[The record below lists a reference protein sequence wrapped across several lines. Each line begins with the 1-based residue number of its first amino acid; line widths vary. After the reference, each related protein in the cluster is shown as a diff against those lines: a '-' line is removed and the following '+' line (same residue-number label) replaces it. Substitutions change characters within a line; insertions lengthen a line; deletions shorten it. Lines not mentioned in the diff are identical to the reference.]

1 MRHLLCLV
9 KMLIDKS
16 TCAGLVIALSGIGLG
31 LALEGGKV
39 SQILQPTAGLIV
51 FGGTIGAVMV
61 QFPMRTVLDALKQ
74 LKNVFFS
81 SAPESD
87 TLVQNLLQYAFKAR
101 HDGLVSLDGELE
113 KIQDPFLKASLTLAV
128 DGMDAADLKK
138 MTELQLDYQAEKS
151 EEAIRVFEAAA
162 GYSPTI
168 GIIGAVLGLIQVMQQ
183 LQNVSQ
189 IGRGIAI
196 AFVAT
201 IYGVGFANLFL
212 LPAAGKLKIRLRERE
227 VIQEM
232 MLEAVLCIIDKMN
245 PRTLEMRLGSYLPS
259 TPQREVAKTPVMQ

>member
-1 MRHLLCLV
+1 
-9 KMLIDKS
+9 MLIDKS
-16 TCAGLVIALSGIGLG
+16 TFAGLAIALSGIGIG
-31 LALEGGKV
+31 LALEGGKITQV
-39 SQILQPTAGLIV
+39 IQPTAFLIV
-51 FGGTIGAVMV
+51 VGGTIGAVMV
-61 QFPMRTVLDALKQ
+61 QFPMQTVLKAVTQ
-74 LKNVFFS
+74 LKNVFLS
-81 SAPESD
+81 SVPESD
-87 TLVQNLLQYAFKAR
+87 ALVQNLLQYAFKAR
-101 HDGLVSLDGELE
+101 HDGVVSLDAELE

-128 DGMDAADLKK
+128 DGIEAAELKK

-183 LQNVSQ
+183 LQDVSQ

-201 IYGVGFANLFL
+201 LYGVGFANLFL

-227 VIQEM
+227 VMQEM
-232 MLEAVLCIIDKMN
+232 MLEAVLCIIERTN

-259 TPQREVAKTPVMQ
+259 APQREAAKIPVIQ

>member
-1 MRHLLCLV
+1 
-9 KMLIDKS
+9 MLIDKS
-16 TCAGLVIALSGIGLG
+16 TFAGLAIALSGIGIG

-39 SQILQPTAGLIV
+39 TQILQPTAGLIV

-61 QFPMRTVLDALKQ
+61 QFPLRTVFEAATQ
-74 LKNVFFS
+74 LKNVFLS

-87 TLVQNLLQYAFKAR
+87 ALVQNLLQYASKAR
-101 HDGLVSLDGELE
+101 HEGLISLDAELE

-128 DGMDAADLKK
+128 DGVGAADLQK

-183 LQNVSQ
+183 LQNVNQ

-201 IYGVGFANLFL
+201 LYGVGFANLFL
-212 LPAAGKLKIRLRERE
+212 LPAAGKLKIRMRERQ
-227 VIQEM
+227 VAQEM
-232 MLEAVLCIIDKMN
+232 MLEAILCIIDRMS

-259 TPQREVAKTPVMQ
+259 TPQREVVKTPVMQ